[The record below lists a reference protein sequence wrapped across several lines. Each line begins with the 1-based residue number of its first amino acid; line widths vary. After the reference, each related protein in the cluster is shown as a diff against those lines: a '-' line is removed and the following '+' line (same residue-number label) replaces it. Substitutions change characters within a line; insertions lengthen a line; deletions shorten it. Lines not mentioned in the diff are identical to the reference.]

1 MAEAVI
7 PWIMGAITAGST
19 AGGAVY
25 SAKKQSS
32 TAEKTSQWQIEAA
45 NEAARLQKQ
54 ASDDSLAFLKQQ
66 DALDRADAEV
76 KHKSAWDADEFTRST
91 DVARYN
97 TRQGN
102 LQPYLGM
109 GNAALGSLGNKMG
122 FTPSQ
127 TATTWQPQP
136 YQPLPYTP
144 TPSASATAG
153 TLASLTN
160 PATPSTVLMRAPNG
174 KVAPVPPEMVEQY
187 TKLGAVVV
195 QG

>member
-1 MAEAVI
+1 MPDAENHR
-7 PWIMGAITAGST
+7 SS
-19 AGGAVY
+19 GAVPPRGWEDGTD
-25 SAKKQSS
+25 SA
-32 TAEKTSQWQIEAA
+32 A
-45 NEAARLQKQ
+45 
-54 ASDDSLAFLKQQ
+54 
-66 DALDRADAEV
+66 
-76 KHKSAWDADEFTRST
+76 
-91 DVARYN
+91 
-97 TRQGN
+97 
-102 LQPYLGM
+102 
-109 GNAALGSLGNKMG
+109 
-122 FTPSQ
+122 PSQ